1 MKKFLSLSKS
11 ADSRDRFKFTL
22 YSNIEFSKIEYHI
35 FNKSKLNRIL
45 VHCMSLIRENGLFL
59 SMQDRDHSISIPCD
73 GKHVDLNSVEVHYSG
88 S

>member
-35 FNKSKLNRIL
+35 FNKSKLNRLL
-45 VHCMSLIRENGLFL
+45 VHCMSLIRE
-59 SMQDRDHSISIPCD
+59 SWAISLYAGSRPFH
-73 GKHVDLNSVEVHYSG
+73 HVDLNSVEVHYSG